1 MGRINTNVSSL
12 IAQRVLG
19 QNNSSLNQSLER
31 LSTGLR
37 INRGK
42 DDPAGLIASQNL
54 RLEKGSVQQAISNAE
69 RADQVVSI
77 AEGGL
82 QEISDLLT
90 ELQSLV
96 TSTANDGGIS
106 VEEKQAN
113 QLQIDS
119 ILQTV
124 DRVAAATSF
133 QGLRLLNG
141 NLDYTTENVSNNL
154 TTFKVNGAKLDFND
168 TLDVDVVV
176 TGSAQVA
183 GFYLSFGT
191 NNLDLTN
198 NNSRFVLEVAGI
210 KGSRELSFASGTS
223 IANIVESINSFTDVT
238 GVEATLSGA
247 TGGAVSGIAL
257 KSVGFGADEFVSVK
271 VVSDGGIAGVNAG
284 IYELQDANSNAA
296 KVSTAPADRTL
307 FTAAN
312 NRITDRGQNV
322 SATINGIPATT
333 VGTVARINTD
343 FLDVELNL
351 STGTGSGAEAQRLGA
366 LQAFTITGGGADFQL
381 AGKVDINGKV
391 SLGIQNFAVRNV
403 GRTERT
409 IGGTDGIYFLNDLA
423 AGRAL
428 NVVSGDNAGAQEVI
442 SKAILEVTS
451 LRGRLGAFQKNTIGS
466 TIRSL
471 GVSLENTTAAESV
484 IRDTDFANETS
495 LLTRSQVLLNAST
508 NVLAIANS
516 APQSALQLLG

>member
-19 QNNSSLNQSLER
+19 QNNNSLNQSLER

-54 RLEKGSVQQAISNAE
+54 RLEKGSVAQAIQNSE
-69 RADQVVSI
+69 RADQVVAI

-82 QEISDLLT
+82 QEISDLLN

-96 TSTANDGGIS
+96 TSTANEGGIS
-106 VEEKQAN
+106 REEKIAN

-119 ILQTV
+119 ILQTI
-124 DRVAAATSF
+124 DRISAATSF

-141 NLDYTTENVSNNL
+141 NLDYTTEGVSNNL
-154 TTFKVNGAKLDFND
+154 TTFRVNGAKLDYND

-183 GFYLSFGT
+183 GFYLSFGA
-191 NNLDLTN
+191 NNLNLAAQD
-198 NNSRFVLEVAGI
+198 SRFVLEIAGT

-223 IANIVESINSFTDVT
+223 IANIVEAINSFTDVT
-238 GVEATLSGA
+238 GVEAILSGPTA
-247 TGGAVSGIAL
+247 GAVSGLTL
-257 KSVGFGADEFVSVK
+257 KSVAFGADEFVSVK
-271 VVSDGGIAGVNAG
+271 VVNNGGIVGGNAG
-284 IYELQDANSNAA
+284 IYELQDQNSNAA
-296 KVSTAPADRTL
+296 KVSTAAADRTL
-307 FTAAN
+307 FVNAN
-312 NRITDRGQNV
+312 NRITDLGQNV

-333 VGTVARINTD
+333 VGTIARINTD

-351 STGTGSGAEAQRLGA
+351 DTGTTAGAEAQRLGA

-381 AGKVDINGKV
+381 AGRVDINGKV
-391 SLGIQNFAVRNV
+391 SIGIPNFATRNI
-403 GRTERT
+403 GRAELTL
-409 IGGTDGIYFLNDLA
+409 GANAGVYFLNDLA
-423 AGRAL
+423 SGRDL
-428 NVVSGDNAGAQEVI
+428 NVVSGDTAGAQTVI
-442 SKAILEVTS
+442 ANAILEVTS

-495 LLTRSQVLLNAST
+495 LLTRSQVLQSATT
-508 NVLAIANS
+508 NVLAIANA
-516 APQSALQLLG
+516 APQAALQLLG